1 MRRLEAWLF
10 APGDPRR
17 LAVVRIGL
25 CWLLA
30 VRLATGPYAEL
41 ASQPAALFRPISF
54 LRVLERMPP
63 RGLVVAVQALAL
75 AGAVLAAAGLW
86 TRVALPLAWAAAL
99 PLVAMTSSLGKV
111 VHNDVL
117 LLLCLVPLLPAPAG
131 AAWSLDARRRS
142 RRAPPDPA
150 PAYGWPVRTAMV
162 VVAGA
167 YFFSGLAKLL
177 HAGPGWVTSGNLRWV
192 LYASSD
198 QQPVP
203 NPYALFV
210 ADRPVL
216 AHLLAAATL
225 AVELGFPLVLWR
237 PRLAW
242 LFLPAAVAL
251 HAGIWLSMRL
261 DYSAMAATAL
271 LVVVD
276 WPSVLHAP
284 ASRGQPTA
292 GPEGSGEPQGGAP
305 VDREGSGEPQRGAPV
320 DREGSGEPQRG
331 APVDQGRGGAPETT
345 GRAGKERSR

>member
-25 CWLLA
+25 CGLLA

-63 RGLVVAVQALAL
+63 RGLVLAVQALAL

-131 AAWSLDARRRS
+131 AAWSLDARRRT
-142 RRAPPDPA
+142 PPQPSA
-150 PAYGWPVRTAMV
+150 AFGWPVRTAMV

-177 HAGPGWVTSGNLRWV
+177 HAGPAWVTSGNLRWV

-198 QQPVP
+198 QQPAP

-242 LFLPAAVAL
+242 LFLPAAVAM
-251 HAGIWLSMRL
+251 HAGIWLAMRL

-276 WPSVLHAP
+276 WPSLADRLHPTAAP
-284 ASRGQPTA
+284 RGQP
-292 GPEGSGEPQGGAP
+292 AP
-305 VDREGSGEPQRGAPV
+305 AVE
-320 DREGSGEPQRG
+320 
-331 APVDQGRGGAPETT
+331 RGGAPRTS
-345 GRAGKERSR
+345 RQVGKGRSR

>member
-25 CWLLA
+25 CGLLA
-30 VRLATGPYAEL
+30 ARLATGPYVEL

-54 LRVLERMPP
+54 LRVLDRMPP
-63 RGLVVAVQALAL
+63 RGLVLAVQALAL
-75 AGAVLAAAGLW
+75 AGAVLAATGLW
-86 TRVALPLAWAAAL
+86 TRVALPLAWVAAL

-131 AAWSLDARRRS
+131 AAWSLDARRR
-142 RRAPPDPA
+142 RTGRAPPGVA
-150 PAYGWPVRTAMV
+150 LGWPVRTAMV

-177 HAGPGWVTSGNLRWV
+177 HAGPAWVTSGNLRWV

-198 QQPVP
+198 QQPAP

-242 LFLPAAVAL
+242 LFLPAAVAM
-251 HAGIWLSMRL
+251 HAGIWLAMRL

-276 WPSVLHAP
+276 WPSVAARLHPSAAP
-284 ASRGQPTA
+284 RGQPATRMGRGGA
-292 GPEGSGEPQGGAP
+292 PEGSGEPQGGAP
-305 VDREGSGEPQRGAPV
+305 VNQERT
-320 DREGSGEPQRG
+320 
-331 APVDQGRGGAPETT
+331 GGLV
-345 GRAGKERSR
+345 KERSR

>member
-1 MRRLEAWLF
+1 MRPSA
-10 APGDPRR
+10 RR
-17 LAVVRIGL
+17 GRRR
-25 CWLLA
+25 C
-30 VRLATGPYAEL
+30 
-41 ASQPAALFRPISF
+41 S
-54 LRVLERMPP
+54 
-63 RGLVVAVQALAL
+63 
-75 AGAVLAAAGLW
+75 LAAARSPRCASTRPTPPGRPARRAAEPRPALHLPRRDRRCAGLRRGCSRRG
-86 TRVALPLAWAAAL
+86 TLAGWRWCGSASAGCS
-99 PLVAMTSSLGKV
+99 PSGSPS
-111 VHNDVL
+111 
-117 LLLCLVPLLPAPAG
+117 VPM
-131 AAWSLDARRRS
+131 WSWRRS
-142 RRAPPDPA
+142 RRRCSGRSRFCACWSGCRRGGWWSPSRRL
-150 PAYGWPVRTAMV
+150 GWPVRTAMV

-251 HAGIWLSMRL
+251 HAGIWLAMRL

-276 WPSVLHAP
+276 WPSVLHAAAPRGHP
-284 ASRGQPTA
+284 APGVERGGAPGGSGGPQGGPPVDR
-292 GPEGSGEPQGGAP
+292 PEGPGEPQGPG
-305 VDREGSGEPQRGAPV
+305 GSGR
-320 DREGSGEPQRG
+320 
-331 APVDQGRGGAPETT
+331 APVDQETT